1 MKQLL
6 FFSNNKNKIIEI
18 KKIFKKHNLRI
29 LSLNDLNINDEP
41 KENGQ
46 TFEENAKI
54 KSDYGFKKTGIP
66 CFADDSGIC
75 IESLNWKPG
84 VLSKRFLN
92 SFKNNEYC
100 FRSIIKSIKSSGKL
114 NAYFKTSISL
124 TIKKNQN
131 ILFNGRIE
139 GKISDQIKGDF
150 GFGYDPIFIPKFYK
164 KTLAQMSTKEKNK
177 ISHRSIAVTKLINFL
192 SN

>member
-1 MKQLL
+1 MKQIL
-6 FFSNNKNKIIEI
+6 FFSSNKNKIIEI
-18 KKIFKKHNLRI
+18 KKLFNKLNIQL
-29 LSLNDLNINDEP
+29 LSLSDLDIDNEP
-41 KENGQ
+41 EETGQ

-54 KSDYGFKKTGIP
+54 KSDYGFNKTGIP

-92 SFKNNEYC
+92 EFKSNEACFKN
-100 FRSIIKSIKSSGKL
+100 IINRIKINGMQ

-124 TIKKNQN
+124 TIKYNQN
-131 ILFNGRIE
+131 IIFNGKID
-139 GKISDQIKGDF
+139 GKISDKIKGEY
-150 GFGYDPIFIPKFYK
+150 GFGYDPIFIPKYYK
-164 KTLAQMSTKEKNK
+164 KTLAELSTKEKNE
-177 ISHRSIAVTKLINFL
+177 ISHRSVAVRKLINFL

>member
-1 MKQLL
+1 MRKLL

-18 KKIFKKHNLRI
+18 KKIFNKFDLEL
-29 LSLNDLNINDEP
+29 LSLNDLNISEEP
-41 KENGQ
+41 KESGR

-54 KSDYGFKKTGIP
+54 KSEYGFNKTGIP

-84 VLSKRFLN
+84 VLSKRFFN
-92 SFKNNEYC
+92 KFKSNEAC
-100 FRSIIKSIKSSGKL
+100 FESIIKSTKKNSKK

-124 TIKKNQN
+124 TIKDNQN
-131 ILFNGRIE
+131 VIFNGKID
-139 GKISDQIKGDF
+139 GKISEQSKGRF
-150 GFGYDPIFIPKFYK
+150 GFGYDPIFIHKNYN
-164 KTLAQMSTKEKNK
+164 KTLAELSIKEKNK
-177 ISHRSIAVTKLINFL
+177 ISHRSIAVKKLINFL

>member
-1 MKQLL
+1 MGQLL
-6 FFSNNKNKIIEI
+6 FFSNNENKIIEI
-18 KKIFKKHNLRI
+18 KKIFKKFDFEVI
-29 LSLNDLNINDEP
+29 SLSDLEISDEP

-54 KSDYGFKKTGIP
+54 KSDYGFNKTGLP

-75 IESLNWKPG
+75 IEGLNWKPG

-92 SFKNNEYC
+92 NFKSNEAC
-100 FRSIIKSIKSSGKL
+100 FESIIKSTKKNSKK

-124 TIKKNQN
+124 TIKDNQN
-131 ILFNGRIE
+131 VIFNGKID
-139 GKISDQIKGDF
+139 GKISEQSKGRF
-150 GFGYDPIFIPKFYK
+150 GFGYDPIFIPKNYN
-164 KTLAQMSTKEKNK
+164 KTLAELSIKEKNK
-177 ISHRSIAVTKLINFL
+177 ISHRSIAVKKLINFL